1 MHVDTKQ
8 KILDTAE
15 RLFGE
20 QGYDATSLRQ
30 IIAAANVNLAAVHYH
45 FGSKE
50 ELLDQLVMRRVGPVN
65 EARLAALDR
74 IDADTVGKRP
84 GVEKVM
90 EAFLSPVSQIAIA
103 HPTFVRLMGRL
114 HAEGLMPGI
123 RERHFQGVAERFLAT
138 LRRALPELPEDE
150 LLWRVHFM
158 IGAMAHALCGMPIF
172 PGVSAASADFPARL
186 RRLVAFVS
194 AGFRAPVV
202 PIGDKS

>member
-1 MHVDTKQ
+1 MIADTKH

-50 ELLDQLVMRRVGPVN
+50 ELLDQLVFRRVGPVN

-74 IDADTVGKRP
+74 IDAETVGKRP
-84 GVEKVM
+84 AVERIV
-90 EAFLSPVSQIAIA
+90 EAFLYPVSQTAVEQPA
-103 HPTFVRLMGRL
+103 FVRLMGRI

-123 RERHFQGVAERFLAT
+123 TKRHFQAVAERFLGA

-150 LLWRVHFM
+150 LLWRVHFV
-158 IGAMAHALCGMPIF
+158 IGAMAHTLCGVPIF
-172 PGVSAASADFPARL
+172 PGLSAASADFPARF

-194 AGFRAPVV
+194 AGFRAPAV